1 MHSMTL
7 RTFRPAALAAAA
19 ALAAFATVGAHAIQ
33 FATVRPAESRISFVS
48 KQMGVPVEGAFSRF
62 VTRLEFDPARPE
74 AGKASIEIELASIDA
89 GSADANAEV
98 AGRAW
103 FDTGNHPVAR
113 FESSSVKALGD
124 GRFEVRG
131 PLSLKGRTRDVVA
144 RFSVRQDG
152 NTAVFE
158 GGFPFRRSEFGI
170 GDGAWADPTVVADEV
185 QVRFR
190 IVADGH

>member
-1 MHSMTL
+1 MTL
-7 RTFRPAALAAAA
+7 RSSRPFALGAAA
-19 ALAAFATVGAHAIQ
+19 ALAALATAGAHAIQ
-33 FATVRPAESRISFVS
+33 FAEVRAAESRISFVS
-48 KQMGVPVEGAFSRF
+48 KQMGVPVEGQFARF
-62 VTRLEFDPARPE
+62 VTRLEFDPAQPE
-74 AGKASIEIELASIDA
+74 AGKASIEIDLASIDA

-103 FDTGNHPVAR
+103 FDTANHPVAR

-131 PLSLKGRTRDVVA
+131 PLSLKGQTKDVVA
-144 RFSVRQDG
+144 RFSVQQNG

-158 GGFPFRRSEFGI
+158 GGFPFRRTEFAV
-170 GDGAWADPTVVADEV
+170 GDGAWADPSVVADEV

-190 IVADGH
+190 IVAEGH